1 MRTVSIRA
9 ALAAVFAAAALA
21 AQTPADARAAMDAA
35 VAKQRAAA
43 AAVQESL
50 ARQRSS
56 LEKQTGQ
63 AARGGFFVLPPP
75 ARLGATAAAPAMA
88 AADCEPLPPS
98 EVDALVERAA
108 KQQNLDE
115 AVLHGVIQQE
125 SAFRPCAVSPKGA
138 MGLMQLMPASASQLG
153 VPNPFD
159 PRANVDAGAKM
170 LKELLTRYG
179 GDLPLAL
186 GAYNA
191 GPSRVDAATAVPGIP
206 ETQEYVKR
214 ILSMLPEKN

>member
-1 MRTVSIRA
+1 MPTVSVRS
-9 ALAAVFAAAALA
+9 LLGLVFAAAVLP
-21 AQTPADARAAMDAA
+21 AQSPADAHAAMDAA
-35 VAKQRAAA
+35 LAKQRVAATA
-43 AAVQESL
+43 LQESL

-63 AARGGFFVLPPP
+63 TAPAGFFVLPPP
-75 ARLGATAAAPAMA
+75 AALGATVPMRAAP

-98 EVDALVERAA
+98 EVDSLVEQAA
-108 KQQNLDE
+108 KRQDLDQ
-115 AVLHGVIQQE
+115 ALLHGVIQQE

-153 VPNPFD
+153 VSNPFD
-159 PRANVDAGAKM
+159 PEANVDAGAKL

-191 GPSRVDAATAVPGIP
+191 GPARVDAAAGVPGIP

-214 ILSMLPEKN
+214 ILSGLPAQK

>member
-1 MRTVSIRA
+1 MPTVSVRSI
-9 ALAAVFAAAALA
+9 LGVVFAAAVLP
-21 AQTPADARAAMDAA
+21 AQPPADPHAAMDAA
-35 VAKQRAAA
+35 LAKQRAAA
-43 AAVQESL
+43 TAVQESL

-63 AARGGFFVLPPP
+63 TAPAGFFVLPPP
-75 ARLGATAAAPAMA
+75 AALGATVPMHVAP

-98 EVDALVERAA
+98 EVDSLVEQAA
-108 KQQNLDE
+108 KRQDLDQ
-115 AVLHGVIQQE
+115 ALLHGVIQQE

-153 VPNPFD
+153 VSNPFD
-159 PRANVDAGAKM
+159 PEANVDAGAKL

-191 GPSRVDAATAVPGIP
+191 GAARVDAAGAVPGIP
-206 ETQEYVKR
+206 ETQDYVKR
-214 ILSMLPEKN
+214 ILSGLPAQK